1 MERLTNTGTNGEIW
15 ITDNDETRKIG
26 KKEAAYKKLKAYED
40 AEEQGRSLQ
49 LPYPLGTQF
58 IYFVDDKDMAINA
71 LEKQIVKNVVGI
83 HHSTNDE
90 ENSVYGEDARFGQC
104 PSCGELIS
112 SVWNKE
118 YCGDCGQK
126 LDWSDEE

>member
-1 MERLTNTGTNGEIW
+1 MAKRNILHISKLNDTNIRYDFIRCALLGGN
-15 ITDNDETRKIG
+15 KIQ
-26 KKEAAYKKLKAYED
+26 LIPN
-40 AEEQGRSLQ
+40 EENVEL
-49 LPYPLGTQF
+49 
-58 IYFVDDKDMAINA
+58 IDMAINA